1 MTIDQLA
8 AVVAEACLAEG
19 VPHMFTGA
27 FATGLYGTPRST
39 ADVDVVVDVADP
51 TAAARLASRL
61 APTVTF
67 DPQVQF
73 DTLTFGS
80 RRIGSTSDVPPL
92 VVELFS
98 LFDDPFVREQFARR
112 QERFVA
118 TIGRAVPVPT
128 VEDLVIQKLR
138 WGRGKDLD
146 DARDVLAVHG
156 LDSIDLNYVR
166 GWCARHGTSDMLEA
180 TLRALPPDASP
191 S

>member
-1 MTIDQLA
+1 MTIDELA
-8 AVVAEACLAEG
+8 TVVAEACRAEG

-51 TAAARLASRL
+51 TAVARLASRL

-80 RRIGSTSDVPPL
+80 RRIGVTSDIPPL

-112 QERFVA
+112 RERLVA
-118 TIGRAVPVPT
+118 TIGQPVPVPS

-146 DARDVLAVHG
+146 DARDVLAIQG
-156 LDSIDLNYVR
+156 IASLDMNYVR
-166 GWCARHGTSDMLEA
+166 GWCEKHGTVDALESILR
-180 TLRALPPDASP
+180 TLPA
-191 S
+191 